1 MLTQMGKKHFELA
14 VDVGTTQKVRDTV
27 SFQAEEKK
35 KNGFNVYNE
44 CHTLSR
50 FDCYLKKTPEI
61 QHQIK
66 SISAETVEANLFY
79 KSVPCAFAIISQGE
93 YYKISRIIIICI
105 FILF

>member
-1 MLTQMGKKHFELA
+1 MDSMQLLA
-14 VDVGTTQKVRDTV
+14 EMT
-27 SFQAEEKK
+27 
-35 KNGFNVYNE
+35 NNE

-50 FDCYLKKTPEI
+50 FDCYLQKTPEM

-79 KSVPCAFAIISQGE
+79 KAEPCAFAIISEGE
-93 YYKISRIIIICI
+93 YFKISRIIVISI

>member
-1 MLTQMGKKHFELA
+1 MQLLA
-14 VDVGTTQKVRDTV
+14 EMT
-27 SFQAEEKK
+27 
-35 KNGFNVYNE
+35 NNE